1 MNLSLRKK
9 LFNKYI
15 EPIFEELQPVIKFYA
30 DTIATFRRDFSKAKV
45 RNSQEKAIQRFKE
58 DRRKLVQQ
66 RSELIPALETTL
78 AYMEKKLSKNKKS
91 NVRVLFFEFMDNLC
105 SYFVVCSFRLNKT
118 RDHFAIRTD
127 DFAPFPASISSG
139 LLDFADF
146 YLRQLSQ
153 PESKML
159 RKPELIRKNLIGM
172 CDEAIEELEKRSVLL
187 HKSFTAL
194 KLECNE

>member
-1 MNLSLRKK
+1 M
-9 LFNKYI
+9 
-15 EPIFEELQPVIKFYA
+15 
-30 DTIATFRRDFSKAKV
+30 

-118 RDHFAIRTD
+118 HYHFAIRTD

-146 YLRQLSQ
+146 YLRQLSR